1 MKFDKIVSQVLNEDV
16 SKDNRI
22 NALKKLNEL
31 IHFKV
36 IDTCTSRGVTD
47 IYSTEI
53 VTGRWPSV
61 AEQVKDRFITHIV
74 DDFDSEEELEK
85 YVDEWFTG
93 PLRSYE
99 GEEYVILT
107 GEETA
112 ILIFSQNSKYFDYTD
127 EQILANFDE
136 IDSLFDWNQL

>member
-1 MKFDKIVSQVLNEDV
+1 MTFNKFVTLLLREDI
-16 SKDNRI
+16 SKDERI

-36 IDTCTSRGVTD
+36 IDTSTSRGLTD

-53 VTGRWPSV
+53 VTGRMPSV
-61 AEQVKDRFITHIV
+61 AEQVKDRFITHIA

-85 YVDEWFTG
+85 YVDEWVTG
-93 PLRSYE
+93 PLRSNE

-112 ILIFSQNSKYFDYTD
+112 IFIFSQDSKFFNYTD
-127 EQILANFDE
+127 EEILANFDE
-136 IDSLFDWNQL
+136 IDGLFDWNQL